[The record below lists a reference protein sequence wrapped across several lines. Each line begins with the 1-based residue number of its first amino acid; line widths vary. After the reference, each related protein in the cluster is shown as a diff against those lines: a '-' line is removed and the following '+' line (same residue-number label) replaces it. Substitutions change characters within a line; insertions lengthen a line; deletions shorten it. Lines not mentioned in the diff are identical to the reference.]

1 MSPHAGGCAPA
12 KPPGSISEVCI
23 ETLPRGIIEDVAMTL
38 KLKGL
43 RLRILPGHEVF
54 LMNPTNAPV
63 QVWVGCLCA
72 GFLKGKWV
80 TGDEHDASDTSQ
92 ILCKFEDAHSKV
104 FYEKELRTVGD
115 LVVAMRQ
122 TRGETRVRYHKIIEE
137 PKPADPG
144 FFRLE
149 LEKSIYWRMDSL
161 KIEQNSETNERSVL
175 HTALGAAFPVEIR
188 KSPLINIIWTVRWS
202 PAGLTPVKP
211 SVVFATDFQLSPA
224 RAVMIAGSELLKD

>member
-1 MSPHAGGCAPA
+1 MDVPVAPEKAANPPAGGSAPA
-12 KPPGSISEVCI
+12 NPPSSISEGCI

-54 LMNPTNAPV
+54 LINPTNAPV

-72 GFLKGKWV
+72 GFLKGKWL

-122 TRGETRVRYHKIIEE
+122 TRGETRVRYHK
-137 PKPADPG
+137 
-144 FFRLE
+144 L
-149 LEKSIYWRMDSL
+149 
-161 KIEQNSETNERSVL
+161 
-175 HTALGAAFPVEIR
+175 
-188 KSPLINIIWTVRWS
+188 
-202 PAGLTPVKP
+202 
-211 SVVFATDFQLSPA
+211 
-224 RAVMIAGSELLKD
+224 

>member
-1 MSPHAGGCAPA
+1 MNPHAGGSAPA
-12 KPPGSISEVCI
+12 KLPRYITKVCI

-92 ILCKFEDAHSKV
+92 ILCKFEDAHSQV
-104 FYEKELRTVGD
+104 YYEKG
-115 LVVAMRQ
+115 VANSGRL
-122 TRGETRVRYHKIIEE
+122 GGRY
-137 PKPADPG
+137 
-144 FFRLE
+144 
-149 LEKSIYWRMDSL
+149 
-161 KIEQNSETNERSVL
+161 
-175 HTALGAAFPVEIR
+175 AA
-188 KSPLINIIWTVRWS
+188 N
-202 PAGLTPVKP
+202 
-211 SVVFATDFQLSPA
+211 
-224 RAVMIAGSELLKD
+224 